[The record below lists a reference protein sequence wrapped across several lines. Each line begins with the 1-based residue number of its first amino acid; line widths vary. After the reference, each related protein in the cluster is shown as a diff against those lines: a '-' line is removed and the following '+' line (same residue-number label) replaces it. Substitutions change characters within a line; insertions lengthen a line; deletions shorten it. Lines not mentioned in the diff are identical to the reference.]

1 MKVEVFKIDI
11 DIDLSITSFCVL
23 SGHEKTENPNKLKPG
38 YLSGK
43 IIPTDRF
50 AVNTTNSEQEGDYR

>member
-1 MKVEVFKIDI
+1 M
-11 DIDLSITSFCVL
+11 
-23 SGHEKTENPNKLKPG
+23 SGHEKTENPNKLKSG

-50 AVNTTNSEQEGDYR
+50 AVNTTNSECFSV